1 MSSVNKV
8 ILIGHLGADP
18 ELRYTQGGQAV
29 ASMRLATSESWT
41 DRDGQRQERTEWHS
55 ISVWGKQ
62 AESCAQHL
70 AKGRQVFIEGRLQ
83 TREYEDKEGV
93 TRKVWEIQADRV
105 TFIGGRGDGA
115 GSDASPPRSDGR
127 GDAARGGAEG
137 RSGGGGSAGGG
148 GATGGNPGGGW
159 GQRGAPSGGA
169 GNGGQQRG
177 GGGGWG
183 GGGGRDPGDPIPF

>member
-41 DRDGQRQERTEWHS
+41 DRDGQKQERTEWHS
-55 ISVWGKQ
+55 ITVWGKQ

-83 TREYEDKEGV
+83 SREYEDREGV

-115 GSDASPPRSDGR
+115 GSDGGSPRGDGR
-127 GDAARGGAEG
+127 GETTRGGADG
-137 RSGGGGSAGGG
+137 RGPGGGQ
-148 GATGGNPGGGW
+148 GASGGNPGGGW
-159 GQRGAPSGGA
+159 GQRGGQSGGNA
-169 GNGGQQRG
+169 TGGGQRG

-183 GGGGRDPGDPIPF
+183 GGGRDPSDPIPF

>member
-29 ASMRLATSESWT
+29 TSMRLATSESWT
-41 DRDGQRQERTEWHS
+41 DRDGQKQERTEWHS
-55 ISVWGKQ
+55 ITVWGKQ

-83 TREYEDKEGV
+83 SREYEDKEGV

-115 GSDASPPRSDGR
+115 GSDGGHPRDDGR
-127 GDAARGGAEG
+127 GDAARGGADG
-137 RSGGGGSAGGG
+137 RGAGGG
-148 GATGGNPGGGW
+148 QGASSGNPGGGW
-159 GQRGAPSGGA
+159 GQRGTTPGGV

-183 GGGGRDPGDPIPF
+183 GSGGRDPSDPIPF